1 MLVSIVSMSTV
12 LMSLLFKDSAYA
24 SVYRHLVY
32 STDVLTIQG
41 L

>member
-1 MLVSIVSMSTV
+1 MLVSIDILSTV
-12 LMSLLFKDSAYA
+12 LMSLLFKDSEYT
-24 SVYRHLVY
+24 SVHRRHVY